1 MWDAMWDAIV
11 LFSQKSRKINRLR
24 RKIGGGSATVNKIL
38 YAQCTVGPSN
48 WARMAAQFGLPTLL
62 GDVCFRRQSGHAVLH
77 CTCLPLTQSRHRNGL
92 LTHVKTF
99 PFDRVQNST
108 SSPQKATVM
117 TCAVEK
123 ATQAPRFGKIA
134 LPSYAMIALTLI
146 GIADAAYVAR
156 GNYTG
161 APLWC
166 PILDGCNTV
175 ISSPYSRVFGVPM
188 SYFGFIYY
196 LFMFGLAARLAYEPF
211 SNNLRFRA
219 VLYTASGAFSS
230 IYFLYLQIGFIRE
243 ICSYC
248 LISAVTSFVLLFA
261 ALWHFQVTRHPPIN

>member
-1 MWDAMWDAIV
+1 MTYPTEKAAEVAGI
-11 LFSQKSRKINRLR
+11 SKI
-24 RKIGGGSATVNKIL
+24 K
-38 YAQCTVGPSN
+38 
-48 WARMAAQFGLPTLL
+48 LPTYFML
-62 GDVCFRRQSGHAVLH
+62 
-77 CTCLPLTQSRHRNGL
+77 
-92 LTHVKTF
+92 
-99 PFDRVQNST
+99 
-108 SSPQKATVM
+108 
-117 TCAVEK
+117 
-123 ATQAPRFGKIA
+123 
-134 LPSYAMIALTLI
+134 ALTLI

-175 ISSPYSRVFGVPM
+175 ISSPYSRIFGVPM

-219 VLYTASGAFSS
+219 ILYAALGAVSS
-230 IYFLYLQIGFIRE
+230 IYFMYLQVGFIRE

-248 LISAVTSFVLLFA
+248 LISAVTSFLLLFA
-261 ALWHFQVTRHPPIN
+261 ALWHFQVTRHPAIK